1 MIRNQRFV
9 KTLTK
14 VKNFSFFYKFNLILV
29 TNLNLKM
36 RELVRL
42 LKFAIFIWNDVLS
55 MQILWSVIVMN
66 TEHKKYRIQEYA
78 NL

>member
-1 MIRNQRFV
+1 
-9 KTLTK
+9 
-14 VKNFSFFYKFNLILV
+14 
-29 TNLNLKM
+29 M